1 MRFLR
6 QGESYKQI
14 LFGGLIGLCVGD
26 ALGVP
31 VEFVPREALVQNPVT
46 GYREYGTHNQPSGTW
61 SDDSS
66 LTFCTVAALVE
77 SDIDWNRPV
86 TTDAADW
93 LCENIA
99 RNFIKWYRDGFWSAH
114 DEVFDIGGTTR
125 DAIKRIMS
133 GEKTWLQTD
142 MDENSNGNGS
152 LMRILPL
159 AFVLR
164 HQDLLTRFEIIKKV
178 SAITHGHIR
187 SAIACH
193 FYVEY
198 AMSLMGGNKSLDKTR
213 VLLRGFY
220 EKSDF
225 KKELYHFH
233 RVFQDDIIASEIFSD
248 GYVIHTLEAALYCLL
263 STESIDGALL
273 KAVNLGDDTDT
284 TAAVTGGLAGICY
297 GSQSLD
303 WYAYLRPLARQNEIL
318 MLIHQFYRKASILLN
333 EQCMDDPE

>member
-1 MRFLR
+1 MEFLR
-6 QGESYKQI
+6 HEKSFEESV
-14 LFGGLIGLCVGD
+14 FGGLLGLCVGD
-26 ALGVP
+26 TLGVP
-31 VEFVPREALVQNPVT
+31 VEFAPRQALAQAPVT
-46 GYREYGTHNQPSGTW
+46 GYREYGTHNQPRGTW

-99 RNFIKWYRDGFWSAH
+99 RNFVRWYRDGFWSAH
-114 DEVFDIGGTTR
+114 GEVFDIGGATC
-125 DAIKRIMS
+125 DAIERLMS

-164 HQDLLTRFEIIKKV
+164 HQDLQTRFEIIKKV

-187 SAIACH
+187 SVIACH

-198 AMSLMGGNKSLDKTR
+198 AMNLMQGSTSLDNTR
-213 VLLRGFY
+213 ALLWNFY
-220 EKSDF
+220 ETSGFKS
-225 KKELYHFH
+225 ELHHFH
-233 RVFQDDIIASEIFSD
+233 RVFHGDITEGEIHSD
-248 GYVIHTLEAALYCLL
+248 GYVVHTLEAALYCLL
-263 STESIDGALL
+263 STESVDGALL

-284 TAAVTGGLAGICY
+284 TAAVTGGLAGIRY
-297 GSQSLD
+297 GFRSLD
-303 WYAYLRPLARQNEIL
+303 RNEYLRPLARQSEIL
-318 MLIHQFYRKASILLN
+318 LLIHNFCRKVEILDELR
-333 EQCMDDPE
+333 MDDQK

>member
-6 QGESYKQI
+6 QGESYKESV
-14 LFGGLIGLCVGD
+14 FGGLLGLCVGD

-31 VEFVPREALVQNPVT
+31 VEFAPREALVQDPVT
-46 GYREYGTHNQPSGTW
+46 GYREYGTHNQPRGTW

-86 TTDAADW
+86 TTDEVDW

-99 RNFIKWYRDGFWSAH
+99 RNFVRWYRDGFWSAH
-114 DEVFDIGGTTR
+114 GEVFDIGGTTR
-125 DAIKRIMS
+125 DAIERIIS

-164 HQDLLTRFEIIKKV
+164 YQDLQTRFEIIKKV

-187 SAIACH
+187 SVIACH

-198 AMSLMGGNKSLDKTR
+198 AMNLMEGNICLDNTR
-213 VLLRGFY
+213 VLLQDFY

-225 KKELYHFH
+225 KEELYHFH
-233 RVFQDDIIASEIFSD
+233 RIFHGDITASEIFSD
-248 GYVIHTLEAALYCLL
+248 GYVVHTLEAALYCLL
-263 STESIDGALL
+263 STESIDDALL

-297 GSQSLD
+297 GFHSLD
-303 WYAYLRPLARQNEIL
+303 RDAHLRLLARQSDIL
-318 MLIHQFYRKASILLN
+318 SLINNFYRKVAVLN
-333 EQCMDDPE
+333 G